1 MVVQLLYHVGEFFA
15 GTLLHFLKEGPNPR
29 TGSYDIC
36 YIYYSC
42 SEVLMERHIEEIHD
56 LVVCICSIISID
68 FSPLSIFCVGSLT
81 KRTLVPCFMVKLSF
95 GKQVLRDD
103 LSSNDMN

>member
-15 GTLLHFLKEGPNPR
+15 GTLLHFLKEEPNPS

-36 YIYYSC
+36 YIYYFC
-42 SEVLMERHIEEIHD
+42 SKVLMERHIEEIHD

-68 FSPLSIFCVGSLT
+68 FSPLSIFCVGSFN
-81 KRTLVPCFMVKLSF
+81 KADPCYLFY
-95 GKQVLRDD
+95 GQVILWKTG
-103 LSSNDMN
+103 SA